1 MRGIGMVRLDD
12 AVPARLKTH
21 GTTFEV
27 LVDPDGALALKRG
40 ERVNLEDILAVED
53 IFENASRGDRSPE
66 EDLQKAFGTLE
77 VLPIAEIIIKKGDIS
92 LTAEQRKQFIEN
104 KRRQVIEVIA
114 RNAINPQ
121 TKTPHPPGRIEQAMT
136 EARVNIDPTK
146 SIDELVKIA
155 MKAIRPLIPI
165 RFEEVEVAVKIPSAY
180 APKAYGEVAAYGKL
194 IREAW
199 QNDGSWIGVVQIP
212 AGMQNEFYALI
223 NRLTKGEAET
233 KLLKH

>member
-1 MRGIGMVRLDD
+1 MVRLDD

-21 GTTFEV
+21 GATFEV

-40 ERVNLEDILAVED
+40 DRVNLEDILAVED

-77 VLPIAEIIIKKGDIS
+77 VLPIAEIIIKKGEIS
-92 LTAEQRKQFIEN
+92 LTAEQRRQFIEN

-121 TKTPHPPGRIEQAMT
+121 TKTPHPPTRIEQAMT

-165 RFEEVEVAVKIPSAY
+165 RFELVEVAVKIPSAY
-180 APKAYGEVAAYGKL
+180 APKAYGEVAAFGKL
-194 IREAW
+194 SREAW
-199 QNDGSWIGVVQIP
+199 QNDGSWIGVVEIP
-212 AGMQNEFYALI
+212 AGMQTEFYALI

>member
-1 MRGIGMVRLDD
+1 MVRLDD

-121 TKTPHPPGRIEQAMT
+121 TKTPHPPTRIEQAMT

-146 SIDELVKIA
+146 STDELVKIA

-165 RFEEVEVAVKIPSAY
+165 RFEVVDVAVKIPPSY
-180 APKAYGEVAAYGKL
+180 APKAYGEVAAFGKL
-194 IREAW
+194 SREAW
-199 QNDGSWIGVVQIP
+199 QNDGSWIGVVEIP
-212 AGMQNEFYALI
+212 AGMQTEFYDLI

>member
-1 MRGIGMVRLDD
+1 MVRLDD

-40 ERVNLEDILAVED
+40 DRVNLEDILAVED

-66 EDLQKAFGTLE
+66 EDLQKAFGTLQ

-212 AGMQNEFYALI
+212 AGMQTEFYALI
-223 NRLTKGEAET
+223 NRLTRGEAET

>member
-1 MRGIGMVRLDD
+1 MVRLEE

-40 ERVNLEDILAVED
+40 ESVNLEDILAVED
-53 IFENASRGDRSPE
+53 VFENASRGDRSAE
-66 EDLQKAFGTLE
+66 EDLIKAFGSTDALA
-77 VLPIAEIIIKKGDIS
+77 IAETIIKKGEIS
-92 LTAEQRKQFIEN
+92 LTAEQRKRFIEN

-121 TKTPHPPGRIEQAMT
+121 TRTPHPPGRIEQAMT
-136 EARVNIDPTK
+136 EARVNIDPSK
-146 SIDELVKIA
+146 STDELVKIA

-165 RFEEVEVAVKIPSAY
+165 RFEEVEVAVKVPAGY
-180 APKAYGEVAAYGKL
+180 APKAYGEISAFGKVT
-194 IREAW
+194 REAW
-199 QNDGSWIGVVQIP
+199 QNNGSWIGVVQIP
-212 AGMQNEFYALI
+212 AGMQGDFYSLI

>member
-1 MRGIGMVRLDD
+1 MVRLDD

-121 TKTPHPPGRIEQAMT
+121 TKTPHPPTRIEQAMT

-146 SIDELVKIA
+146 STDELVKIA

-165 RFEEVEVAVKIPSAY
+165 RFEVVDVAVKIPPSY
-180 APKAYGEVAAYGKL
+180 APKAYGEVAAFGKL
-194 IREAW
+194 SREAW
-199 QNDGSWIGVVQIP
+199 QNDGSWIGVVEIP
-212 AGMQNEFYALI
+212 AGMQTEFYALI

>member
-1 MRGIGMVRLDD
+1 MVRLDD

-121 TKTPHPPGRIEQAMT
+121 TKTPHPPTRIEQAMT

-165 RFEEVEVAVKIPSAY
+165 RFEVVEVAVKIPPAY
-180 APKAYGEVAAYGKL
+180 APKAYGEVAAFGKL
-194 IREAW
+194 SREAW
-199 QNDGSWIGVVQIP
+199 QNDGSWIGVVEIP
-212 AGMQNEFYALI
+212 AGMQTEFYALI

>member
-1 MRGIGMVRLDD
+1 MVRLDD

-21 GTTFEV
+21 GITFEV

-40 ERVNLEDILAVED
+40 DRVNLEEILAVED
-53 IFENASRGDRSPE
+53 VFENASRGDRSPE
-66 EDLQKAFGTLE
+66 EDLKKAFGTTE
-77 VLPIAEIIIKKGDIS
+77 VMSIAETIIKKGEIS

-104 KRRQVIEVIA
+104 KRRQVIQVIA

-146 SIDELVKIA
+146 STDELVKIA

-165 RFEEVEVAVKIPSAY
+165 RFEVVEVAVKIPSAY
-180 APKAYGEVAAYGKL
+180 APKAYGEVAAFGKL
-194 IREAW
+194 SREAW
-199 QNDGSWIGVVQIP
+199 QNNGSWIGVVEIP
-212 AGMQNEFYALI
+212 AGMQTEFYDLI
-223 NRLTKGEAET
+223 NRLTRGEAET

>member
-1 MRGIGMVRLDD
+1 MVKLDD

-40 ERVNLEDILAVED
+40 DAVNVEDILAVED
-53 IFENASRGDRSPE
+53 VFENASRGDRSAE
-66 EDLQKAFGTLE
+66 EDLIKAFGTTDPLA
-77 VLPIAEIIIKKGDIS
+77 VAEAIVKKGEIS
-92 LTAEQRKQFIEN
+92 LTAEQRKKFIEN

-121 TKTPHPPGRIEQAMT
+121 TKTPHPPARIEQAIT
-136 EARVNIDPTK
+136 EARVNIDPAK
-146 SIDELVKIA
+146 SVDELVNIA

-165 RFEEVEVAVKIPSAY
+165 RFEEVEIAVKVPAAY
-180 APKAYGEVAAYGKL
+180 APKAYGEISAFGKVT
-194 IREAW
+194 RESW
-199 QNDGSWIGVVQIP
+199 QNNGCWIGVVKFP
-212 AGMQNEFYALI
+212 AGMQDDFYSLI

>member
-1 MRGIGMVRLDD
+1 MVRLDD

-21 GTTFEV
+21 GTAFEV

-40 ERVNLEDILAVED
+40 DSVNLEDILAVED

-66 EDLQKAFGTLE
+66 EDLQKAFGTTN
-77 VLPIAEIIIKKGDIS
+77 VLPIAEIIIKKGEIS
-92 LTAEQRKQFIEN
+92 LTAEQRRQFIEN
-104 KRRQVIEVIA
+104 KRRQVVEIIS

-121 TKTPHPPGRIEQAMT
+121 TRTPHPPGRIEQAMA

-146 SIDELVKIA
+146 SADELVKIA

-165 RFEEVEVAVKIPSAY
+165 RFEEIEVAVKIPPEY
-180 APKAYGEVAAYGKL
+180 APKAYGEIAAFGKL
-194 IREAW
+194 SREAW
-199 QNDGSWIGVVQIP
+199 QNNGSWIGVVKIP
-212 AGMQNEFYALI
+212 AGMQTEFYALV
-223 NRLTKGEAET
+223 NRLTRGEAET

>member
-1 MRGIGMVRLDD
+1 MVRLDD
-12 AVPARLKTH
+12 AVPARLKAH

-40 ERVNLEDILAVED
+40 DSVNLEEILAVED

-66 EDLQKAFGTLE
+66 EDLQKAFGTTN
-77 VLPIAEIIIKKGDIS
+77 VLSIAEVVIKKGEIS

-104 KRRQVIEVIA
+104 KRRQVVEVIA

-121 TKTPHPPGRIEQAMT
+121 TKTPHPPARIEQAMS

-146 SIDELVKIA
+146 SIDELVRIA

-165 RFEEVEVAVKIPSAY
+165 RFEEVEVAVKIPPSY
-180 APKAYGEVAAYGKL
+180 APKAYGEVAAFGKL
-194 IREAW
+194 TREAW
-199 QNDGSWIGVVQIP
+199 QNDGSWIGVVKIP
-212 AGMQNEFYALI
+212 AGMQTDFYALI
-223 NRLTKGEAET
+223 NRLTRGEAET

>member
-1 MRGIGMVRLDD
+1 
-12 AVPARLKTH
+12 
-21 GTTFEV
+21 
-27 LVDPDGALALKRG
+27 VDPDGALALKRG

-121 TKTPHPPGRIEQAMT
+121 TKTPHPPTRIEQAMT

-146 SIDELVKIA
+146 STDELVKIA

-165 RFEEVEVAVKIPSAY
+165 RFEVVDVAVKIPPSY
-180 APKAYGEVAAYGKL
+180 APKAYGEVAAFGKL
-194 IREAW
+194 SREAW
-199 QNDGSWIGVVQIP
+199 QNDGSWIGVVEIP
-212 AGMQNEFYALI
+212 AGMQTEFYALI

>member
-1 MRGIGMVRLDD
+1 MVRLDD

-40 ERVNLEDILAVED
+40 DRVNLEDILAVED

>member
-1 MRGIGMVRLDD
+1 MVRLDD

-40 ERVNLEDILAVED
+40 DSVNLEDILAVED
-53 IFENASRGDRSPE
+53 VFENASRGDRSPE
-66 EDLQKAFGTLE
+66 EDLQKAFGTTDPLS
-77 VLPIAEIIIKKGDIS
+77 IAPVIIKKGEIS
-92 LTAEQRKQFIEN
+92 LTADQRKRFLEN

-121 TKTPHPPGRIEQAMT
+121 TKTPHPPGRIDQAMT

-146 SIDELVKIA
+146 STDELVKIV

-165 RFEEVEVAVKIPSAY
+165 RFEEVEVAVKDTQGQ
-180 APKAYGEVAAYGKL
+180 KVEVEEAYGEISSFGRL
-194 IREAW
+194 PGEAW
-199 QNDGSWIGVVQIP
+199 QNTGAWIGVVQIP
-212 AGMQNEFYALI
+212 AGMQTEFYDLV

-233 KLLKH
+233 KLIKH

>member
-1 MRGIGMVRLDD
+1 MVRLDD

-40 ERVNLEDILAVED
+40 DRVNLEDILAVED

-165 RFEEVEVAVKIPSAY
+165 RFEEVEVAVKIPPAY

-212 AGMQNEFYALI
+212 AGMQTEFYALI

>member
-1 MRGIGMVRLDD
+1 MVRLDD

-40 ERVNLEDILAVED
+40 DRVNLEDILAVED

-212 AGMQNEFYALI
+212 AGMQTEFYALI
-223 NRLTKGEAET
+223 NRLTRGEAET
-233 KLLKH
+233 KLIKH

>member
-1 MRGIGMVRLDD
+1 MVRLDD

-77 VLPIAEIIIKKGDIS
+77 VLPIAEIIIKKGEIS

-121 TKTPHPPGRIEQAMT
+121 TKTPHPPERIEQAMT

-165 RFEEVEVAVKIPSAY
+165 RFEEVEVAVKIPPAY
-180 APKAYGEVAAYGKL
+180 APKAYGEVAAFGKL
-194 IREAW
+194 SREAW
-199 QNDGSWIGVVQIP
+199 QNNGSWIGVVQIP
-212 AGMQNEFYALI
+212 AGMQTEFYALI

>member
-1 MRGIGMVRLDD
+1 MVRLDD

-40 ERVNLEDILAVED
+40 DRVNLEDILAVED

-77 VLPIAEIIIKKGDIS
+77 VLPIAEIIIKKGEIS

-155 MKAIRPLIPI
+155 MKAIRPIIPI

-180 APKAYGEVAAYGKL
+180 APKAYGEVAAFGKL
-194 IREAW
+194 TREAW
-199 QNDGSWIGVVQIP
+199 QNNGSWIGVVQIP
-212 AGMQNEFYALI
+212 AGMQTEFYALV
-223 NRLTKGEAET
+223 NRLTRGEAET